1 MLELIKTQSRAP
13 GECLI
18 HIGDAEIVDL
28 YPFLM
33 EVTVDTARE
42 AASEAVLKFE
52 TRRDLDG
59 SWIVQDDDRIRPWK
73 PLRIEAAFGDE
84 TEEVMRGYIRQI
96 DVSFPEDTGG
106 ATVTLAV
113 QDDSLAL
120 DRTARTEAWGAEGR
134 TTDQAI
140 VTDILSRNDLV
151 PEGMPA
157 LGQTDLAVTQDDT
170 DAAFLRKRAEVN
182 GFELIYRRGAVYFGP
197 RRLTAAPQATVKV
210 YAGPDTTC
218 LNFAVTDDGMKP
230 DGVEYD
236 VASAEGA
243 STETRRLA
251 PNLDALGPE
260 PASSVAALDDGF
272 VWKIRKEGE
281 SDAAKAETLAQEKAN
296 ANAMKISGKGVLDG
310 ALYGHVL
317 LTGLPVGVDGVGNR
331 HSGIWYVDRV
341 RHVFDTTGYRQEFEL
356 QRNAYG
362 DNLPETGDPLARLRG
377 VGT

>member
-1 MLELIKTQSRAP
+1 MLDLISSKLRAP

-18 HIGDAEIVDL
+18 HIGDDEITDL

-59 SWIVQDDDRIRPWK
+59 SWIVQDDARIRPWK
-73 PLRIEAAFGDE
+73 VLRVEAAFGED

-96 DVSFPEDTGG
+96 DVAFPEDSGG

-120 DRTARTEAWGAEGR
+120 DRAARNDNWGNEGR

-140 VTDILSRNDLV
+140 VSAILSRNNLAPDGT
-151 PEGMPA
+151 PG
-157 LGQTDLAVTQDDT
+157 LGQQDLALTQDDT

-182 GFELIYRRGAVYFGP
+182 GYEVIYRRGLVYFGP
-197 RRLTAAPQATVKV
+197 RRLTAKAQSTLKV
-210 YAGPDTTC
+210 YAGPDTNC
-218 LNFAVTDDGMKP
+218 LSFNVTDDGMKP
-230 DGVEYD
+230 DAVEYD

-243 STETRRLA
+243 ATESSTLT
-251 PNLDALGPE
+251 PNLDPLGPE
-260 PASSVAALDDGF
+260 RATSVQTLDNGF

-281 SDAAKAETLAQEKAN
+281 SDAAKAETLAQESVN
-296 ANAMKISGKGVLDG
+296 ANSMKVNGKGVLDG

-317 LTGLPVGVDGVGNR
+317 LTGLPVGVDGVGTR
-331 HSGIWYVDRV
+331 HSGIWYVDKV

-356 QRNAYG
+356 LRNAYG
-362 DNLPETGDPLARLRG
+362 DNLPAASDPLDQLRG
-377 VGT
+377 TGT